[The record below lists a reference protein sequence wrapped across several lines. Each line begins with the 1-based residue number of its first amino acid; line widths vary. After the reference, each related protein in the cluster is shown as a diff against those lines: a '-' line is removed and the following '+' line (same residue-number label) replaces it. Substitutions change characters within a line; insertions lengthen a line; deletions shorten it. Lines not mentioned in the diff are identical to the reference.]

1 MRALLISLCCL
12 LFVVPVVAQDDVAC
26 PAGEPTLTI
35 ASGAVGQELDVLNR
49 QLAQYT
55 SQCPNVT
62 VNVLEARSSVSDRI
76 GLYQQFLDAGSNA
89 VDIYAVDVI
98 WSAIV
103 ADYMVDMRRYA
114 GPTVL
119 NQHLETLVENN
130 TVDGK
135 LVALPWFVDTGLL
148 YYRTDLLDQYG
159 VDVPETWDALETAAR
174 TIQQGEREDGNRD
187 FWGYVWQGAPG
198 ESTVV
203 NALEW
208 QASAGGGTIISPSG
222 EVQVNNAATIR
233 VLERAAAWIGE
244 GGISPPAVL
253 TYGPEESRMLW
264 ERGNAAFMR
273 NWSYA
278 YALGNRGGSAIQG
291 QFATAPLPAGAA
303 GRAST
308 LGGWSLAVSSYS
320 DNPDAAAALVL
331 FLASPEQQRFR
342 AEVGGFSPT
351 ILSVYNDADLAAANP
366 YFEQMFQTLQT
377 GSAVV
382 RPSTLAADR
391 YSRVSRLYANAVH
404 SVLRG
409 NQDAA
414 AAMDE
419 LAFELENI
427 VIELGY

>member
-12 LFVVPVVAQDDVAC
+12 LFGVPVVAQEGIAC

-35 ASGAVGQELDVLNR
+35 ASGAVGQELDVLNQ
-49 QLAQYT
+49 QLEQYM

-62 VNVLEARSSVSDRI
+62 VDVLEARSSVSDRI

-89 VDIYAVDVI
+89 VDIFAVDVI
-98 WSAIV
+98 WAAIM

-114 GPTVL
+114 GPAVL
-119 NQHLETLVENN
+119 DAHLEILVENN
-130 TVDGK
+130 TVDDR

-148 YYRTDLLDQYG
+148 YYRTDLLEQYAIEP
-159 VDVPETWDALETAAR
+159 PETWDALETAAR
-174 TIQQGEREDGNRD
+174 TIQQRERERGNAD

-198 ESTVV
+198 ESTVA

-208 QASAGGGTIISPSG
+208 QAAAGGGTIISPTG
-222 EVQVNNAATIR
+222 DVQVNNAATIR

-244 GGISPPAVL
+244 DGISPPAVL
-253 TYGPEESRMLW
+253 TYGPEESRLFW
-264 ERGNAAFMR
+264 EQGNAAFMR
-273 NWSYA
+273 NWTYA
-278 YALGNRGGSAIQG
+278 YALGNRDESRIQG
-291 QFATAPLPAGAA
+291 QFATAPLPAGTAR
-303 GRAST
+303 RAST
-308 LGGWSLAVSSYS
+308 LGGWSLAVSRYS
-320 DNPDAAAALVL
+320 TNPDAAAALVL

-351 ILSVYNDADLAAANP
+351 ILSVYESADLVQTSP
-366 YFEQMFQTLQT
+366 YFEQMLQTLQS
-377 GSAVV
+377 GSTVT

-391 YSRVSRLYANAVH
+391 YTRVSRLYTNAVH

-409 NQDAA
+409 NQNAA